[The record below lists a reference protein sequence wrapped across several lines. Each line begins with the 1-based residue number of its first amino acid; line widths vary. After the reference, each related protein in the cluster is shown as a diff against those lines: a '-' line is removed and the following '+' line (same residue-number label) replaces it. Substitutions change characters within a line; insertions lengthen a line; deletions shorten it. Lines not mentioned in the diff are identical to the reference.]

1 MIGIVIVTHVHI
13 GAEMLSALNQ
23 IVGPQPQAVAIGVGA
38 SDDMEKCRNA
48 ILTAIKDVNTGDGVV
63 LFTDMFGGTPS
74 NLAISVMPKTNAVVL
89 AGANLP
95 ALIKF
100 ASLRNTTSLA
110 DAAHEAE
117 MAGRKYI
124 QLVTETLTTT
134 AN

>member
-1 MIGIVIVTHVHI
+1 MIGMVIVTHGKI
-13 GAEMLSALNQ
+13 GAEMLTALDQ
-23 IVGPQPQAVAIGVGA
+23 IVGPQPQAKAIGIAA
-38 SDDMEKCRNA
+38 SDDIETCRNA

-100 ASLRNTTSLA
+100 VSLRSGAPLL
-110 DAAHEAE
+110 DAAREAE

-124 QLVTETLTTT
+124 QLVTETLTKTP
-134 AN
+134 